1 MLLSSVGRSSLRLR
15 AAPRES
21 YIEISN
27 YIRGRRT
34 GLLSTVWN
42 RPQQL
47 RQFHVRQCLYDQPH
61 IESSRQPFLEQYKNA
76 VEFPRATYDFR
87 TFLSE
92 ASPGQE
98 VVLHGYLG
106 NRVDLS
112 KKLSFVR
119 LTDPTMKQNIQIV
132 ASAKSGAFEKLRSI
146 AMNSPV
152 AVRGIVQQKKG
163 SKSERD
169 SPDTEKI
176 EAWEINLEEIHA
188 LNDFPKD
195 IIMTSETVFPPEQR
209 YLQLRTDG
217 DLREALRFRAQVRN
231 ICKEELD
238 QCQPPFVEIETPL
251 LFKSTPE
258 GAREFL
264 VPTRRR
270 GMAYALPQSPQQYKQ
285 ILMASGIP
293 RYYQFARCFRDED
306 LRADRQPE
314 FTQLDLEMSFATGED
329 VMTVIEG
336 VIRKL
341 WSTLMKDPVPSGP
354 FRRMPYQEAMRRYG
368 SDKPDTRIG
377 MEISPIDYLLP
388 VDLISKITPLVDPIV
403 EVFKFEGNDNDP
415 KETHRFITEF
425 LDSPAGA
432 PFNDNPEGG
441 PGIFIYDAKKPLCGL
456 QPFGFEAAERIEEML
471 EPDHGDLIV
480 LQARKRAPFSGGS
493 TPIGDLRRALY
504 TASVKKGFKPAVQG
518 FDFFWVV
525 DFPLFSPTTDAE
537 PGQGGA
543 AGISSTHHPFTAPK
557 TAADVDM
564 LLTDPT
570 QVVADHYDLV
580 VNGVELGGGSRRIH
594 DAKVQEFILRDILK
608 MPAERL
614 ADFSHLLE
622 ALRAGCPP
630 HAGIALGFDRL
641 VAVMLGKDSVRD
653 VIAFPKTGK
662 GEDPMVK
669 APTPMTEESLETYHL
684 RLRDE

>member
-34 GLLSTVWN
+34 GLLSTVRN

-176 EAWEINLEEIHA
+176 EAWEISLDEIHA

-217 DLREALRFRAQVRN
+217 ELREALRFRAQVRN

-377 MEISPIDYLLP
+377 MEIAPIDYLLP

-594 DAKVQEFILRDILK
+594 DARVQEFILRDILK

>member
-34 GLLSTVWN
+34 GLLSTVRN
-42 RPQQL
+42 RPRQL
-47 RQFHVRQCLYDQPH
+47 RQFHVRQCLYNQPH

-176 EAWEINLEEIHA
+176 EAWEISLEEIHA

-368 SDKPDTRIG
+368 SDKPDTRFG

-441 PGIFIYDAKKPLCGL
+441 PGVFIYDAKKPLCGL

-525 DFPLFSPTTDAE
+525 DFPLFSPSTDAE

-608 MPAERL
+608 MPTERL

-641 VAVMLGKDSVRD
+641 VAVMLGKESVRD

-669 APTPMTEESLETYHL
+669 APTPITEESLETYHL

>member
-34 GLLSTVWN
+34 GLVSAVRN

-47 RQFHVRQCLYDQPH
+47 RQFYVRQCLYDQPH

-76 VEFPRATYDFR
+76 VEFPRATYDFQ

-377 MEISPIDYLLP
+377 MEIAPIDYLLP
-388 VDLISKITPLVDPIV
+388 VDLVSKITPLVDPIV

-525 DFPLFSPTTDAE
+525 DFPLFSPSTDAE

>member
-34 GLLSTVWN
+34 GLVSAVRN

-47 RQFHVRQCLYDQPH
+47 RQFYVRQCLYDQPH

-76 VEFPRATYDFR
+76 VEFPRATYNFQ

-377 MEISPIDYLLP
+377 MEIAPIDYLLP
-388 VDLISKITPLVDPIV
+388 VDLVSKITPLVDPIV

-525 DFPLFSPTTDAE
+525 DFPLFSPSTDAE